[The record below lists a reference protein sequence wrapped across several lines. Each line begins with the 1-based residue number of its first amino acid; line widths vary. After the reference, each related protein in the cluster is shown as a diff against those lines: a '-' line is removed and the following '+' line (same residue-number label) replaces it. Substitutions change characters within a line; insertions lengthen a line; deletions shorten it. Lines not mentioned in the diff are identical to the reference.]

1 MRAWLAQIPKSWSI
15 DTSIDLETDPLIDH
29 EAQDKAGKS
38 VRVARNKRNF
48 GEESNAAENENVH
61 IDPLQTGES

>member
-1 MRAWLAQIPKSWSI
+1 MRAWLAQMPKSWSI

-29 EAQDKAGKS
+29 EDKAGKS
-38 VRVARNKRNF
+38 VRVARDKRSF
-48 GEESNAAENENVH
+48 GEESNAADNENVR

>member
-38 VRVARNKRNF
+38 VRVARDKRSF
-48 GEESNAAENENVH
+48 GEESNAADNENVR